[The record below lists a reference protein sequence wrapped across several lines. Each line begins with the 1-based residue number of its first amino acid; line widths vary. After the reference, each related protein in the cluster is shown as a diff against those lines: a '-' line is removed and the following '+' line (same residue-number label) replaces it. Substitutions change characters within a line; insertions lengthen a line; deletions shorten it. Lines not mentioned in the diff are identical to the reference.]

1 MCGDRMGSRRK
12 SSVRFSLQ
20 NVRGLT
26 DEKLEETV
34 RNMQSHGV
42 MARCL
47 METWREGDNV
57 LDLHGF
63 AVIQHGLPTR
73 VCNRGSQG
81 VAIVLSPAGRKAWEA
96 AGCEIMHFGS
106 RVLAVRLEFVDDRG
120 RPLCVVLAS
129 GNAPVGAA
137 PEQERADYRMCGC
150 VCV

>member
-1 MCGDRMGSRRK
+1 MGTRRK
-12 SSVRFSLQ
+12 SSVRFSSQ

-34 RNMQSHGV
+34 RNMQPHGV

-47 METWREGDNV
+47 METWREGDDV

-81 VAIVLSPAGRKAWEA
+81 VAIVLSPEGRKAWEA
-96 AGCEIMHFGS
+96 AGCVIMHFGS
-106 RVLAVRLEFVDDRG
+106 RVLAVRPRETTLCRAGVGLRPGWCCPRARKG
-120 RPLCVVLAS
+120 RLPGRAI
-129 GNAPVGAA
+129 AA
-137 PEQERADYRMCGC
+137 RIEDGTP
-150 VCV
+150 